1 MRRIVI
7 CSAALLALVVFARW
21 QLNRTFE
28 NWGFG
33 WGATVC
39 IVIMLG
45 SFLTAYL
52 IDRADTR
59 SREGQPRARRDFR

>member
-1 MRRIVI
+1 MLRIVV
-7 CSAALLALVVFARW
+7 CSATLFALVTFLRW
-21 QLNRTFE
+21 QLNRMFE

-39 IVIMLG
+39 VVIMLG

-59 SREGQPRARRDFR
+59 SREGQPRARRDFQ

>member
-1 MRRIVI
+1 MLRIIV
-7 CSAALLALVVFARW
+7 CSATLFALVTFLRW

-59 SREGQPRARRDFR
+59 SREEQLRARRDFR

>member
-1 MRRIVI
+1 MLRIVV
-7 CSAALLALVVFARW
+7 CSGTLLLLIAGLR
-21 QLNRTFE
+21 QGLNGTFE
-28 NWGFG
+28 AWGFG

-39 IVIMLG
+39 VALMLI

-59 SREGQPRARRDFR
+59 SREEQPRAPRDFR